1 MNRKK
6 VCPIVSLCVHSKGYS
21 TLSLTL
27 HADLMIC
34 EPLLCQPVAATVK
47 TNSHLKSLDL
57 ADLPQEK
64 LNLPVDI
71 LVGCDQYWELVTGSI
86 CRGEKGPTAIHVHT
100 KLGWVLSGQTLSSTS
115 ALCSNTLVTS
125 THMLQVNS
133 RPAES
138 SETAFTLNQLYTARH
153 GTTRHSSGPHL

>member
-1 MNRKK
+1 M
-6 VCPIVSLCVHSKGYS
+6 SLYYANQW
-21 TLSLTL
+21 L
-27 HADLMIC
+27 
-34 EPLLCQPVAATVK
+34 PLLRLTVI
-47 TNSHLKSLDL
+47 LKGLDL

-64 LNLPVDI
+64 LSLPVYI

-153 GTTRHSSGPHL
+153 GTTRHSSGPRL